1 MTNYR
6 KIISKDS
13 AVIINHPEDKF
24 ETLLF
29 LPPTES
35 RKGEGGLRTK
45 GYFKHNYKLNPEDN
59 LWYICDTAGD
69 LVKPAPEEIQR
80 EIVDFIASMKS
91 SEPEMANIS
100 DITELPLIT
109 VITVVLNG
117 EKYLE
122 ETIQSVLNQT
132 YDNVEYIII
141 DGGSTDGTLDIIKQY
156 EHAIDYWV
164 SEKDRGIYDA
174 MNKGI
179 DVASGEWI
187 NFMNAG
193 DGFYDNEIL
202 SIVHKHIDDIHGVIY
217 GDTLVLYNKFQRI
230 YKALPLEDINYGMV
244 FSHQSSFVRT
254 ELYKAKN
261 FSLNY
266 RFAADYDFFY
276 FLYKKKYNFFYIPKI
291 LSYMRSAGVSDV
303 NRLAVIAEYESI
315 AKQYTITLKN
325 KLVFLLKKLD
335 QMLRIIM
342 KKLLPDIITEFIIKN
357 K

>member
-122 ETIQSVLNQT
+122 QTIQSVINQT
-132 YDNVEYIII
+132 YPNVEYIII
-141 DGGSTDGTLDIIKQY
+141 DGGSTDGTLDIIKNY
-156 EHAIDYWV
+156 EDHIDYWV
-164 SEKDRGIYDA
+164 SEKDKGIYDA
-174 MNKGI
+174 MNKGVR
-179 DVASGEWI
+179 VALGSWIGFLGSGDIYSSHGLLDYYELMCEI
-187 NFMNAG
+187 NIKSELYDYLSSKVELIKDDKIIRIVGQKWSWEVFKKYMNVAHVGSLHSIKLFKKYGLFDISFKIAG
-193 DGFYDNEIL
+193 DYEFLLRPKNTLRANFIDKITAIMDIEGISSREMKVFNE
-202 SIVHKHIDDIHGVIY
+202 
-217 GDTLVLYNKFQRI
+217 
-230 YKALPLEDINYGMV
+230 
-244 FSHQSSFVRT
+244 T
-254 ELYKAKN
+254 ELAKVRHTGKN
-261 FSLNY
+261 GF
-266 RFAADYDFFY
+266 
-276 FLYKKKYNFFYIPKI
+276 KIKIEKYIGIIKWKI
-291 LSYMRSAGVSDV
+291 RRKLLSY
-303 NRLAVIAEYESI
+303 
-315 AKQYTITLKN
+315 
-325 KLVFLLKKLD
+325 
-335 QMLRIIM
+335 
-342 KKLLPDIITEFIIKN
+342 
-357 K
+357 

>member
-1 MTNYR
+1 MSLKT
-6 KIISKDS
+6 KEKSL
-13 AVIINHPEDKF
+13 IINHPEDKF

-122 ETIQSVLNQT
+122 QTIQSVINQT
-132 YDNVEYIII
+132 YPNVEYIII
-141 DGGSTDGTLDIIKQY
+141 DGGSTDGTLDIIKKY
-156 EHAIDYWV
+156 EDYIDYWV

-174 MNKGI
+174 MNKGVK
-179 DVASGEWI
+179 VALGSWIGFLGSGDFYFSSALVDYVMSDINSELKDCEYLSSRIGLMKNNKIVRIIGQEWNWRVFKKYMNVAHVGSLHSI
-187 NFMNAG
+187 NLFKKYGLFDNSFKIAG
-193 DGFYDNEIL
+193 DYEFLLRPKSELKARYIDKITATMNIEGISNRNIKVFYE
-202 SIVHKHIDDIHGVIY
+202 
-217 GDTLVLYNKFQRI
+217 
-230 YKALPLEDINYGMV
+230 
-244 FSHQSSFVRT
+244 T
-254 ELYKAKN
+254 ELAKIIHTG
-261 FSLNY
+261 
-266 RFAADYDFFY
+266 R
-276 FLYKKKYNFFYIPKI
+276 
-291 LSYMRSAGVSDV
+291 
-303 NRLAVIAEYESI
+303 
-315 AKQYTITLKN
+315 N
-325 KLVFLLKKLD
+325 KLPIKLEKYLVILKWLIRKA
-335 QMLRIIM
+335 IIY
-342 KKLLPDIITEFIIKN
+342 
-357 K
+357 